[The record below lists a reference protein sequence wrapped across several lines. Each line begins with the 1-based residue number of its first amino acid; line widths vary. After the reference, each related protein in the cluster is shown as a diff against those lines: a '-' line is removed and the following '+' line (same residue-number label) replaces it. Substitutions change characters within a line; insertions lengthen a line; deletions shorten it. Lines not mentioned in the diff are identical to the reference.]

1 MARAGRRPGPSTT
14 AEEILDSAGRLFA
27 ERGFHAT
34 TIRAIAAGAGVNP
47 ALVHHYFG
55 SKEQLFAAALRLPVN
70 PADFLVELA
79 DGPRAELGAR
89 IVRRFIRTWRDP
101 TTGQALQA
109 VLRAATATDQGA
121 AMLRRFAE
129 DVMLERA
136 SRLFGVPRIR
146 LAAAISQ
153 MLGLA
158 LMDTVVHVE
167 PLVSADEDE
176 LVALLAPTIQLYLDG

>member
-14 AEEILDSAGRLFA
+14 SDEILDSARRLFA

-34 TIRAIAAGAGVNP
+34 TIRAVASEAGVNP
-47 ALVHHYFG
+47 ALVHHFFG
-55 SKEQLFAAALRLPVN
+55 GKEQLFVAALRLPVN
-70 PADFLVELA
+70 PAEFLIEMA

-101 TTGQALQA
+101 ASGQALQA
-109 VLRAATATDQGA
+109 VLRAGAATEQGA
-121 AMLRRFAE
+121 VMLRRFAE

-136 SRLFGVPRIR
+136 STLFGVPRIR

-153 MLGLA
+153 LLGFALLA
-158 LMDTVVHVE
+158 TVLKVE
-167 PLVSADEDE
+167 PLASADEDE
-176 LVALLAPTIQLYLDG
+176 LVGLLAPTIQRYLDG